1 MDSFSFK
8 VTQVHHLKE
17 ELTSLLHSNNIGQT
31 TIRCILCHRSQQS
44 TYYVD
49 VKEPTKNGIE
59 LYDWLRRGKEY
70 DRLRRE
76 QTDENPFPDYL
87 HGPVWATKTTDG
99 RVIRQWWLELTPNV
113 GAQSARPKPTRSGK
127 FIPRI

>member
-1 MDSFSFK
+1 MASFSFK
-8 VTQVHHLKE
+8 VTQEHHLKE
-17 ELTSLLHSNNIGQT
+17 ELMALLHSNNIGQA
-31 TIRCILCHRSQQS
+31 TIRCVMCHRPRQS

-76 QTDENPFPDYL
+76 QTAENPFPDYL
-87 HGPVWATKTTDG
+87 HGPVWGTKTADG
-99 RVIRQWWLELTPNV
+99 RVLRQWWLEMAPSLEK
-113 GAQSARPKPTRSGK
+113 SRPQPTGK
-127 FIPRI
+127 KITPRI